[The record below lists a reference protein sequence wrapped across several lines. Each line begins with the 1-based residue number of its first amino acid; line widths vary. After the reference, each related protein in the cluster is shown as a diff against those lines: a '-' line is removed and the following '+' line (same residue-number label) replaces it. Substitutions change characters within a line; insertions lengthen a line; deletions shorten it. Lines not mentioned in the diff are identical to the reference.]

1 MIESFMYVGIGLLLG
16 CLLGVAFVPL
26 VQNRA
31 IRLAV
36 RRLEG
41 RLPQSIGEIQ
51 ADKDLLRA
59 EFAMSAQRLEII
71 IEQLRNKIT
80 NQLVELSKKSNIINR
95 LNLERNELKAEVA
108 NLRSELA
115 GAQKTS
121 QSPRQIRS
129 AKEHRRRRGIKHR
142 NSETGTVAIDGLTT

>member
-1 MIESFMYVGIGLLLG
+1 MIESIMYVGIGLLFG
-16 CLLGVAFVPL
+16 CLLAVAVVPL

-31 IRLAV
+31 IRLTV

-41 RLPQSIGEIQ
+41 CLPQSKSEIR

-59 EFAMSAQRLEII
+59 EFAMSTRRLEIT

-80 NQLVELSKKSNIINR
+80 NQLVELGKKSDIINR

-108 NLRSELA
+108 SLRREGA
-115 GAQKTS
+115 GAQKTT
-121 QSPRQIRS
+121 QRGRQIRS
-129 AKEHRRRRGIKHR
+129 GKDHGRRGIKHR
-142 NSETGTVAIDGLTT
+142 NSETGTVVPQAH

>member
-1 MIESFMYVGIGLLLG
+1 MIESFMYVSIGLLLG

-41 RLPQSIGEIQ
+41 RLPQSMAQIR

-59 EFAMSAQRLEII
+59 EFAMSTRRMEIT
-71 IEQLRNKIT
+71 IEQLRNKMT
-80 NQLVELSKKSNIINR
+80 NQAVELGKKSDIINR
-95 LNLERNELKAEVA
+95 LNLERNELKAEDA
-108 NLRSELA
+108 T
-115 GAQKTS
+115 QKTT
-121 QSPRQIRS
+121 QRPRQIRS
-129 AKEHRRRRGIKHR
+129 AKDHGRRGTKHR
-142 NSETGTVAIDGLTT
+142 NSETGSVVAQAH

>member
-1 MIESFMYVGIGLLLG
+1 MIESIMYVGIGLLFG

-59 EFAMSAQRLEII
+59 EFAMSARRFEIT
-71 IEQLRNKIT
+71 IEQLRDKIT

-108 NLRSELA
+108 NLRREVA
-115 GAQKTS
+115 GAQKTA

-129 AKEHRRRRGIKHR
+129 AKDHRRRRGIKHR
-142 NSETGTVAIDGLTT
+142 NSETGTVVSQGH

>member
-1 MIESFMYVGIGLLLG
+1 MIESFMYVSIGLLLG

-41 RLPQSIGEIQ
+41 SLPQSMAQIR

-59 EFAMSAQRLEII
+59 EFAMSTRRMEIT
-71 IEQLRNKIT
+71 IEQLRNKMT
-80 NQLVELSKKSNIINR
+80 NQAVELGKKSDIINR
-95 LNLERNELKAEVA
+95 LNLERNELKAEVT
-108 NLRSELA
+108 NLRSA
-115 GAQKTS
+115 ATQKTT
-121 QSPRQIRS
+121 QRPRQIRN
-129 AKEHRRRRGIKHR
+129 AKDHGRRGTKHR
-142 NSETGTVAIDGLTT
+142 NSETGSVVAQAH

>member
-16 CLLGVAFVPL
+16 CLLGVAFVPI

-41 RLPQSIGEIQ
+41 SLPQSMAQIR

-59 EFAMSAQRLEII
+59 EFAMSTRRMEIT
-71 IEQLRNKIT
+71 IEQLRNKMT
-80 NQLVELSKKSNIINR
+80 NQADQPAQS
-95 LNLERNELKAEVA
+95 
-108 NLRSELA
+108 
-115 GAQKTS
+115 GAQ
-121 QSPRQIRS
+121 
-129 AKEHRRRRGIKHR
+129 
-142 NSETGTVAIDGLTT
+142 

>member
-1 MIESFMYVGIGLLLG
+1 MIELFMYVGIGLLFG
-16 CLLGVAFVPL
+16 CLLGVAFVPF

-41 RLPQSIGEIQ
+41 RLPQSIAEIQ

-59 EFAMSAQRLEII
+59 EFAMSARRFEIT

-80 NQLVELSKKSNIINR
+80 NQLVELGKKSDIINR
-95 LNLERNELKAEVA
+95 LNLERNKLKAEVA
-108 NLRSELA
+108 NLRREVA
-115 GAQKTS
+115 GAQKTA

-129 AKEHRRRRGIKHR
+129 DKDHRRRRGVKHR
-142 NSETGTVAIDGLTT
+142 NSETGTVVSQAD

>member
-1 MIESFMYVGIGLLLG
+1 MIDSVMYVGIGLLLG
-16 CLLGVAFVPL
+16 CLLGVAFVPF

-31 IRLAV
+31 LAV

-59 EFAMSAQRLEII
+59 EFAMSARRLEII

-95 LNLERNELKAEVA
+95 LNLERMNLRPKLRTSEERSPALKRQLKAPDRYAAPKNIVV
-108 NLRSELA
+108 
-115 GAQKTS
+115 GAIS
-121 QSPRQIRS
+121 NI
-129 AKEHRRRRGIKHR
+129 
-142 NSETGTVAIDGLTT
+142 GTVNRNRGVPGSLT